1 MERGQARV
9 DVGDVAAPGGGD
21 PAGRGA
27 LPAAVRDRLAVE
39 RNVWLCTV
47 RPDGSPHVTPV
58 WFVFLRGSWWIGAD
72 RGSVKV
78 RNIERRARVSLAL
91 EDGRCPVVAEGT
103 ATVHH
108 GPFPPDEEDDRGDTD
123 ETDDRGDT
131 DVADIAGVT
140 EAFATK
146 YGWDVTAPHRQGDTR
161 VLLEVPVRR
170 WLLAGRAQ

>member
-1 MERGQARV
+1 M

-27 LPAAVRDRLAVE
+27 LPVAVRDRLAAE

-78 RNIERRARVSLAL
+78 RNIERCAQVSLAL
-91 EDGRCPVVAEGT
+91 EDGRFPVVAEGT
-103 ATVHH
+103 ATVHP
-108 GPFPPDEEDDRGDTD
+108 GPFDPYDTN
-123 ETDDRGDT
+123 
-131 DVADIAGVT
+131 VAGIPGAAGVA
-140 EAFATK
+140 EAFAVK
-146 YGWDVTAPHRQGDTR
+146 YGWDVTAPHRPGDTR

-170 WLLAGRAQ
+170 WLLAGTAQ